1 MYVVLE
7 IDDVKT
13 NNIFYQEKVKNTVM
27 DNSKFLRIV
36 YSNELFMLNGIF
48 IAFNLN
54 LSSIERSFNKY
65 KCIFDAKTNQDFIFK
80 IANIEKNIM
89 NGNTVV
95 NKNPVYRI
103 TDQLS
108 NGFLKIFNEAECKSK
123 NEFILKIY
131 GIWENE
137 CEYGL
142 TYKFINV

>member
-7 IDDVKT
+7 IEDV
-13 NNIFYQEKVKNTVM
+13 NINHIFYQEKVKNTVM

-48 IAFNLN
+48 ITFNLN
-54 LSSIERSFNKY
+54 LSGIERSFNKY
-65 KCIFDAKTNQDFIFK
+65 KCMFDAKINQDFIFK
-80 IANIEKNIM
+80 IANIEKKIM
-89 NGNTVV
+89 NVNTIV

-108 NGFLKIFNEAECKSK
+108 NGFLKIFNEAECKSN

-131 GIWENE
+131 GIWEND

>member
-7 IDDVKT
+7 IDDINT
-13 NNIFYQEKVKNTVM
+13 NHIFYQAKVKNTVM

-48 IAFNLN
+48 ITFNLN
-54 LSSIERSFNKY
+54 LSAIERSFNKY
-65 KCIFDAKTNQDFIFK
+65 KCIFDPKTNQEFISK

-89 NGNTVV
+89 SVNTIV

-108 NGFLKIFNEAECKSK
+108 NGFLKIFNEAECKNK
-123 NEFILKIY
+123 HEFILKIY
-131 GIWENE
+131 GIWEND

>member
-1 MYVVLE
+1 MYVVLG
-7 IDDVKT
+7 IDDINV
-13 NNIFYQEKVKNTVM
+13 NHIFYQEKVKNTVM
-27 DNSKFLRIV
+27 DNSKFLRII

-48 IAFNLN
+48 ITFNLN
-54 LSSIERSFNKY
+54 LSAIERSFNKY
-65 KCIFDAKTNQDFIFK
+65 KCIFDAKTNQEFICK

-89 NGNTVV
+89 MVNTIV
-95 NKNPVYRI
+95 
-103 TDQLS
+103 
-108 NGFLKIFNEAECKSK
+108 NEAECKSK

>member
-1 MYVVLE
+1 
-7 IDDVKT
+7 
-13 NNIFYQEKVKNTVM
+13 
-27 DNSKFLRIV
+27 
-36 YSNELFMLNGIF
+36 
-48 IAFNLN
+48 
-54 LSSIERSFNKY
+54 
-65 KCIFDAKTNQDFIFK
+65 
-80 IANIEKNIM
+80 M